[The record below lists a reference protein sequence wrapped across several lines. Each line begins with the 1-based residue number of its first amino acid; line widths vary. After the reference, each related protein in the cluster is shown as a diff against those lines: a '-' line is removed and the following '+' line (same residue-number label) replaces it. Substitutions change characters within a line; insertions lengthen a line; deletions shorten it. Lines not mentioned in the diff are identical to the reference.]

1 MKRWTI
7 IFKALANVNRL
18 KIIALLASG
27 GSMIVSDIAS
37 EIDIS
42 FKSTSKHLIMLKNLG
57 VLDSTGKEGHV
68 HYSLQRNIPPDFRK
82 TLTLFLNKRSK

>member
-7 IFKALANVNRL
+7 VFKALANVNRL

-27 GSMIVSDIAS
+27 KSMTVTEIA
-37 EIDIS
+37 EELDIS

-68 HYSLQRNIPPDFRK
+68 HYSLQRHAPPDIQK
-82 TLTLFLNKRSK
+82 AIILFLNKRK